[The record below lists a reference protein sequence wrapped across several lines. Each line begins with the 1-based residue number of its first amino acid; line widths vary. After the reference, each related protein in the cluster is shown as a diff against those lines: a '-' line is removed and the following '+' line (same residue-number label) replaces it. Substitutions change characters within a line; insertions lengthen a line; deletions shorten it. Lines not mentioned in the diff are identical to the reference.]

1 MYAFKKSGIYGDY
14 DVLDELD
21 VVTYAESLPAVH
33 EPIEDVSEF
42 KKVSAQY
49 FTPSNLKDGLTRSRE
64 NIKDVQG
71 IIFDLDR
78 VDNWH
83 DLMSDFYEM
92 LIKSKIE
99 MYLWKTPSA
108 LALDGNH
115 ENGTRLY
122 IPLGEPI
129 RPELLPQ
136 AVEEVAKL
144 LIIGDFN
151 ILNYGADIQSSKT
164 IGRLMGLPLQK
175 QDTIVPWDLEN
186 RKRYKI
192 QAVLDKSIS
201 TFQST
206 SESDFVGAM
215 SDEPT
220 VENMTNFIN
229 NYTEKHDITF
239 NVGERDNSLTRV
251 FGALKKA
258 FSNID
263 SDDLLDAFY
272 EAGVAQTLDN
282 PEKDIANKAKRLLK

>member
-1 MYAFKKSGIYGDY
+1 
-14 DVLDELD
+14 
-21 VVTYAESLPAVH
+21 
-33 EPIEDVSEF
+33 
-42 KKVSAQY
+42 
-49 FTPSNLKDGLTRSRE
+49 
-64 NIKDVQG
+64 
-71 IIFDLDR
+71 
-78 VDNWH
+78 
-83 DLMSDFYEM
+83 
-92 LIKSKIE
+92 
-99 MYLWKTPSA
+99 
-108 LALDGNH
+108 
-115 ENGTRLY
+115 
-122 IPLGEPI
+122 
-129 RPELLPQ
+129 
-136 AVEEVAKL
+136 
-144 LIIGDFN
+144 
-151 ILNYGADIQSSKT
+151 
-164 IGRLMGLPLQK
+164 
-175 QDTIVPWDLEN
+175 
-186 RKRYKI
+186 
-192 QAVLDKSIS
+192 